1 MKFDYQA
8 RTADGEVQT
17 GVVEASSQEAAL
29 SLLQSYGLFITSL
42 EGEVEA
48 PFYSKKIEIFQK
60 ISGKDIVA
68 FFRQLAILFKSS
80 VPVVESLQTIASQT
94 KKQSFREKIML
105 MAEKVEG
112 GTSFSQALA
121 LFPQVFS
128 PFSVGVIKSGETAGK
143 LTEVLSY
150 LADHTERDYNF
161 HSKLVTAMV
170 YPSFVFFV
178 FVAVLVLMSIFIV
191 PQLSQVFLETGESLP
206 LITQI
211 VIGFFNF
218 FRNYWWLI
226 LIIILGLYILISR
239 LIRTKGGKASYDKM
253 SLTLPVLGD
262 FLKKI
267 YLSRIAENLSTLIS
281 AGFPI
286 VQALEVTSEV
296 VRNDIYRDIILE
308 TKEGVK
314 KGEPISSLLSRRPE
328 FFPPLFIQMITIG
341 EKTGQLDLTLMNVVN
356 YYQGEIERSLDSFVK
371 LLEPIMIVCLGLVVA
386 LLMTSILLPLYQ
398 IHFV

>member
-121 LFPQVFS
+121 LFPQIFS

-161 HSKLVTAMV
+161 HSKT
-170 YPSFVFFV
+170 
-178 FVAVLVLMSIFIV
+178 
-191 PQLSQVFLETGESLP
+191 
-206 LITQI
+206 
-211 VIGFFNF
+211 
-218 FRNYWWLI
+218 
-226 LIIILGLYILISR
+226 
-239 LIRTKGGKASYDKM
+239 
-253 SLTLPVLGD
+253 
-262 FLKKI
+262 
-267 YLSRIAENLSTLIS
+267 
-281 AGFPI
+281 
-286 VQALEVTSEV
+286 
-296 VRNDIYRDIILE
+296 ND
-308 TKEGVK
+308 
-314 KGEPISSLLSRRPE
+314 
-328 FFPPLFIQMITIG
+328 
-341 EKTGQLDLTLMNVVN
+341 
-356 YYQGEIERSLDSFVK
+356 
-371 LLEPIMIVCLGLVVA
+371 
-386 LLMTSILLPLYQ
+386 
-398 IHFV
+398 